1 MVLLI
6 KLFNGFIKISFILE
20 SVKRMEQDLF
30 LSSLLVEDC
39 DSSEQEETESA
50 LSGELSEH
58 VNLLFAKSDFLT
70 TDKTISE
77 CIVDALYSVK
87 NDNKKLALKYQELI
101 EDLTISEASYILIK
115 ETGAPNLA
123 NRLFGVISRKTT
135 ALMYSDKCND
145 LRLAILKEISD
156 FNIGFSFQK
165 IITKNS

>member
-20 SVKRMEQDLF
+20 SVNIMENDLF
-30 LSSLLVEDC
+30 ISNVLVEGC
-39 DSSEQEETESA
+39 DSKQEETESA
-50 LSGELSEH
+50 LSDKLSEH
-58 VNLLFAKSDFLT
+58 VNLLFAKSDFLA

-87 NDNKKLALKYQELI
+87 NDNKKLALKYQDLI
-101 EDLTISEASYILIK
+101 EDLTISEAAYVLIK

-135 ALMYSDKCND
+135 ALMCSEKYND

-156 FNIGFSFQK
+156 FNIGFSFLK
-165 IITKNS
+165 LITKNS

>member
-20 SVKRMEQDLF
+20 SVNIMENNLF
-30 LSSLLVEDC
+30 ISNVLVEGC
-39 DSSEQEETESA
+39 DSKQEEAESA
-50 LSGELSEH
+50 LSDQLSEH
-58 VNLLFAKSDFLT
+58 VNLLFAKSDFLA

-87 NDNKKLALKYQELI
+87 NNNKKLALKYQELI

>member
-1 MVLLI
+1 
-6 KLFNGFIKISFILE
+6 
-20 SVKRMEQDLF
+20 MEQVLF
-30 LSSLLVEDC
+30 LSNVLVEDC
-39 DSSEQEETESA
+39 DSSKQEETGSTI
-50 LSGELSEH
+50 SDELSEH
-58 VNLLFAKSDFLT
+58 VNLLFDNSDFLA

-87 NDNKKLALKYQELI
+87 SDNKELALKYQELI
-101 EDLTISEASYILIK
+101 EDLTISEAAYIMIK

-145 LRLAILKEISD
+145 LRLAILKEISS

-165 IITKNS
+165 LITKNS

>member
-20 SVKRMEQDLF
+20 SVNIMENDLF
-30 LSSLLVEDC
+30 ISNVLVEGC
-39 DSSEQEETESA
+39 DSKQEETESA
-50 LSGELSEH
+50 LSDKLSEH
-58 VNLLFAKSDFLT
+58 VNLLFAKSDFLA

-87 NDNKKLALKYQELI
+87 NDNKKLALKYQDLI
-101 EDLTISEASYILIK
+101 EDLTISEAAYVLIK

-135 ALMYSDKCND
+135 VLMYSEKYND

-156 FNIGFSFQK
+156 FNIGFSFLK
-165 IITKNS
+165 LITKNS

>member
-20 SVKRMEQDLF
+20 SVNIMENDLF
-30 LSSLLVEDC
+30 ISNVLVEGC
-39 DSSEQEETESA
+39 DSKQEETESA
-50 LSGELSEH
+50 LSDKLSEH
-58 VNLLFAKSDFLT
+58 VNLLFAKSDFLA

-87 NDNKKLALKYQELI
+87 NDNKKLALKYQDLI
-101 EDLTISEASYILIK
+101 EDLTISEAAYVLIK

-135 ALMYSDKCND
+135 ALMYSEKYND

-156 FNIGFSFQK
+156 FNIGFSFLK
-165 IITKNS
+165 LITKNS